1 MATTI
6 TPAGPPPPGQV
17 SNFIDPPYDGTRFL
31 VVNVIFMPLA
41 VIAVL
46 IRLWTRFAVTRAGG
60 LDDYLMVLAVLSSI
74 VLSGLTI
81 TMLHYGL
88 GKHMWDVPLT
98 QFSPRFLLLNLMAAT
113 IYCVGIGA
121 TKVSILL
128 LYLRIFPLSKFR
140 IAAWAIIAVAAG
152 YNIASICVNLFS
164 CNPIPM
170 SWDVSILHGN
180 CIDRP
185 TFYFANAGLGIATDF
200 ATLLVPILQLPLRQ
214 KVMVGGILVM
224 GGFVCIVSIIR
235 LTTLSALQKTTDLT
249 YATTNAL
256 LWCVIELNL
265 GIIGGSFPALRP
277 FFRQYF
283 PGFLGGTTAR
293 SRGQSYG
300 YAHTSNSRFR
310 HSHKLASFPS
320 SPGATSTDAQ
330 FSQHNHIYSSNVAA
344 GQTGNDS
351 EEHIMY
357 PPQPNPPGHIVKTVE
372 YSLRTN

>member
-1 MATTI
+1 MVTTI

-31 VVNVIFMPLA
+31 IVNVIFMPLA

-60 LDDYLMVLAVLSSI
+60 LDDYLMVLAVLSSA

-88 GKHMWDVPLT
+88 AKHMWDVPLT
-98 QFSPRFLLLNLMAAT
+98 QFSPRFLLLNLMSAT
-113 IYCVGIGA
+113 IYFW
-121 TKVSILL
+121 T
-128 LYLRIFPLSKFR
+128 
-140 IAAWAIIAVAAG
+140 IIAVAAG
-152 YNIASICVNLFS
+152 YNIASIFVNLFS
-164 CNPIPM
+164 CNPIPK
-170 SWDVSILHGN
+170 SWDASILHGN

-200 ATLLVPILQLPLRQ
+200 ATLLAPVLQLPLRQ
-214 KVMVGGILVM
+214 KLMVAGILVM

-283 PGFLGGTTAR
+283 PGFLGGTTGR

-300 YAHTSNSRFR
+300 YAQASNSRFR
-310 HSHKLASFPS
+310 HSHKLGSFPS
-320 SPGATSTDAQ
+320 SPGATSHDAQ
-330 FSQHNHIYSSNVAA
+330 FSQHNHIYSSNVAV
-344 GQTGNDS
+344 GQSENDS

-372 YSLRTN
+372 YSLRTG